1 MDTSTQACQLILE
14 KFSGLDVFNPIQI
27 FEARYAIEQTI
38 SRLCVL
44 HAGKKDIKSLGVV
57 VERMENSQ
65 IKVDGFI
72 ELDLSFNCALAN
84 STKNDF
90 LIAVSQSLHFSDNQ
104 NPLCQ
109 KRKLRLTRNEIM
121 KHQKAHRN
129 IVTAIQSRDAEL
141 ASNEMKKHVNTAQE
155 MFSDVF

>member
-1 MDTSTQACQLILE
+1 MDTLTQSCQLILE
-14 KFSGLDVFNPIQI
+14 KFSGINVLNPIQI
-27 FEARYAIEQTI
+27 FEARYAIEPTI
-38 SRLCVL
+38 CRLCVL

-65 IKVDGFI
+65 IKVDEFI
-72 ELDLSFNCALAN
+72 ELDLCFHCALAN

-104 NPLCQ
+104 NPLRQ
-109 KRKLRLTRNEIM
+109 KRKLRLTRNETM
-121 KHQKAHRN
+121 KHRKAHRN
-129 IVTAIQSRDAEL
+129 IFTAIQSRDAEL
-141 ASNEMKKHVNTAQE
+141 VSNEMKKHVNTARE